1 MSGNFWQAGR
11 GIAIFLV
18 LCAACAAMAGDV
30 WAESASP
37 RAFLEAIY
45 KPYLAK
51 KYKGADYS
59 KPANLRRYF
68 EPKLASAIIADMTA
82 AAKRNEVST
91 LDGDPFIDAQDW
103 EIADLA
109 IDVKASGPAKAS
121 ATVDFTNIRKPK
133 TIKLDLVKTAGGWR
147 IADINSASG
156 SLRQLFKVK

>member
-1 MSGNFWQAGR
+1 MIENVARMGWGVAAF
-11 GIAIFLV
+11 FV
-18 LCAACAAMAGDV
+18 LCAMLAGSAGGAR
-30 WAESASP
+30 AESASP
-37 RAFLEAIY
+37 RAFLESIY

-51 KYKGADYS
+51 TYKGANYS

-68 EPKLASAIIADMTA
+68 EPKLASAIIADMAA

-91 LDGDPFIDAQDW
+91 LDGDPFVDAQDW

-109 IDVKASGPAKAS
+109 IDVKTVGPTKAS

-147 IADINSASG
+147 IADINASSG